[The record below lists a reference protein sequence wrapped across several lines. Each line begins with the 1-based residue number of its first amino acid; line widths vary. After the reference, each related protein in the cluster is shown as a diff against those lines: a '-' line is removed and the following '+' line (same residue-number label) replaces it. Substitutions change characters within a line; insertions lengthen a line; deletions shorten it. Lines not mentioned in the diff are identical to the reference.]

1 VLRDAVRVCAAA
13 SLLAGSVVLAFFS
26 GGYFPEPRLW
36 AGVASCAVLAVAALV
51 AVRPLPRA
59 TPGRLALAGL
69 AALTA
74 LTAASTAW
82 APLEGPAHADTQ
94 RLLLYLAAL
103 AAAIALFRDRVG
115 QAVEPAVAGGL
126 LVVVAYGLAG
136 RLLPELVPQT
146 PSISA
151 EGRLDQPLTYWNAVG
166 AVAAIGLALAAG
178 LASDPARPRALR
190 VAAAA
195 AAGPFGM
202 ALYVTYSRGALVA
215 AAAGLL
221 VLLVLG
227 ADRRRVRGVLIAAGA
242 AAAAAGVAALL
253 PGVASLEGDR
263 ARDGAIGLA
272 LLALVCAAAAWLARR
287 DRGAAAPVPFRLPYA
302 RLLGAG
308 AAVALVALAV
318 VAVAASERRPG
329 SAETGA
335 RAGRLVSL
343 ESHRY
348 EYWKVAAGAFADEPL
363 RGIGSG
369 NFRVRWLRERPVPE
383 SARDAHSLYLETA
396 AELGLLGLAALG
408 LLLAGSVAG
417 VRRGGAGVAVAAA
430 ALAAFAV
437 QAGIDWLWEMPAVS
451 LPALFLLG
459 LVLARADDRRAPRHP
474 RPPAP
479 RTEPRRPRGSA

>member
-1 VLRDAVRVCAAA
+1 MLRDAVRVCAAA

-36 AGVASCAVLAVAALV
+36 AGVVACAVLAVAALV
-51 AVRPLPRA
+51 AARPLPRA
-59 TPGRLALAGL
+59 IPGRLALAGL

-74 LTAASTAW
+74 ATAASMAW
-82 APLEGPAHADTQ
+82 APLEGLAHADTQ

-103 AAAIALFRDRVG
+103 AAAIALFRDRLG
-115 QAVEPAVAGGL
+115 DAVEPAVAGGL
-126 LVVVAYGLAG
+126 LVVVGYGLAG

-146 PSISA
+146 PSFSA
-151 EGRLDQPLTYWNAVG
+151 AGRLDQPLTYWNAVG
-166 AVAAIGLALAAG
+166 AVAAMGLALAAG

-190 VAAAA
+190 AAAA
-195 AAGPFGM
+195 AAAAPFGM
-202 ALYVTYSRGALVA
+202 SLYVTYSRGALVA

-227 ADRRRVRGVLIAAGA
+227 DDRRRVRGVLIAAGA

-272 LLALVCAAAAWLARR
+272 LLVLVCAAAARL
-287 DRGAAAPVPFRLPYA
+287 GGVAAAGGVAAGGAGGPVPSRLPYA
-302 RLLGAG
+302 RLLGA
-308 AAVALVALAV
+308 AAGVALVALAV

-329 SAETGA
+329 TPETGA

-408 LLLAGSVAG
+408 LLLAGAVAG
-417 VRRGGAGVAVAAA
+417 ARRAGPGAAVAAA

-451 LPALFLLG
+451 LPALSLLG
-459 LVLARADDRRAPRHP
+459 LVLAHADDR
-474 RPPAP
+474 
-479 RTEPRRPRGSA
+479 